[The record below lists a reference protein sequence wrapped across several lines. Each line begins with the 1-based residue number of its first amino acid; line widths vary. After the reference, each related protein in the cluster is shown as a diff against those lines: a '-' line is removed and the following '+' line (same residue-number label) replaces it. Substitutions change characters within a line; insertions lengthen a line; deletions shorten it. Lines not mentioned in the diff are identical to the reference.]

1 MRVSFNRLVPV
12 LTALGLAAAIAPA
25 HASAPAFYPDDQL
38 VVIQQSSRQV
48 GTSFTAIEVNVRN
61 ISDKTQTGPL
71 RLSIETEGVVT
82 SANGV
87 DDNGVPFVNICRWQS
102 CTLEPGQWSRRRT
115 VWVRSTPRL
124 EPSQIRITAQYQA
137 FTTQVLHNADADGVA
152 GALSNV
158 SGFSALLREFRDEF
172 PGRTLVLSSGDNY
185 IPGPRY
191 AAAADDS
198 LAAVLGVP
206 GVGRADIAFLNAMG
220 YQASAVGNH
229 ELDGGTAAFAGIIG
243 SEVDGGFYPGAR
255 FPYLSANLDF
265 TTDANTAPLAAAP
278 GLPSTQLAN
287 ALTSSAT
294 VMIDGEPIG
303 IIGATTPLLAE
314 ITSSGD
320 IGIAPMD
327 AGDLAALATEIQS
340 AIDALTAAGIDKI
353 ILLSHM
359 QQINIEKQLATLLR
373 DVDVIIA
380 GGSNSLLADSTDVLR
395 VGDSAADDYPLRFA
409 NADGDLTLLVN
420 TDGDYKYLGRLVA
433 AFDLSGEIIE
443 ASLDEA
449 VNGAYATDAAGLARA
464 GNPAPVARVTEVAD
478 AVQEVLQATLGN
490 IFGNT
495 AVYLDGRRN
504 QVRSQETNM
513 GNLTADANLA
523 EAKSIDANV
532 AVSLKNGG
540 GIRAPI
546 GIEVI
551 PPGSNDPNDVQFLPP
566 AAIPGVKADGDIS
579 QSEIATTLRFNNGL
593 TLVTVTAAELQ
604 ALIEHGV
611 SDDGAG
617 DPELA
622 TPGKFP
628 QVGGMK
634 FSFDPAAPAG
644 SRVQSLAVLDS
655 SGAVADV
662 VVRNGTLEG
671 AADRTFRMVSLSF
684 LVGGGDGY
692 PFPDRD
698 VVQLEQ
704 DENAP
709 RTGAAD
715 FAADGTEQDALAEYL
730 LEQFSSGSAF
740 SEAEVPASEDERIQN
755 LGLRADT
762 VLN

>member
-1 MRVSFNRLVPV
+1 MSLLSNRLVPAAV
-12 LTALGLAAAIAPA
+12 ALALASTIAPA
-25 HASAPAFYPDDQL
+25 HATAPTFYPDDQL
-38 VVIQQSSRQV
+38 VVVQQSVRQV
-48 GTSFTAIEVNVRN
+48 GASFTAIEVNVRN
-61 ISDKTQTGPL
+61 ISDREQTGPL
-71 RLSIETEGVVT
+71 RLSIETEGTVT

-87 DDNGVPFVNICRWQS
+87 DGNGVPFVNICRWQS
-102 CTLEPGQWSRRRT
+102 CSLEPGQWSRRRT

-124 EPSQIRITAQYQA
+124 DPSQIKITAQYQP
-137 FTTQVLHNADADGVA
+137 FTAQVLHNADADGTA

-158 SGFSALLREFRDEF
+158 SGFSALLNQFRSEF
-172 PGRTLVLSSGDNY
+172 PGHTLVLSSGDNY

-198 LAAVLGVP
+198 LAGVLGVP

-229 ELDGGTAAFAGIIG
+229 ELDGGTGAFAGIIS

-265 TTDANTAPLAAAP
+265 TTDANTAPLVAAP
-278 GLPSTQLAN
+278 GLPSSQLPN
-287 ALTSSAT
+287 ALTSSTT
-294 VMIDGEPIG
+294 VMIAGEPVG
-303 IIGATTPLLAE
+303 IVGATTPQLAE
-314 ITSSGD
+314 ITNSGD
-320 IGIAPMD
+320 IGVAPMD
-327 AGDLAALATEIQS
+327 AGDLNALAAEIQS
-340 AIDALTAAGIDKI
+340 AVDTLTGAGIDKI

-359 QQINIEKQLATLLR
+359 QQISIEKQLATLLR

-395 VGDSAADDYPLRFA
+395 TGDSAADDYPLRFT
-409 NADGDLTLLVN
+409 NADGDLTLVVN

-443 ASLDEA
+443 DSLDEA
-449 VNGAYATDAAGLARA
+449 VNGAYATDDAGLVRA
-464 GNPAPVARVTEVAD
+464 GGPAPLPRVVEVAD
-478 AVQEVLQATLGN
+478 AVQSVLQATLGN

-495 AVYLDGRRN
+495 AVYLDGRRS

-523 EAKSIDANV
+523 EAQSIDASV
-532 AVSLKNGG
+532 VLSLKNGG

-566 AAIPGVKADGDIS
+566 AAIPGVKAEGDIS

-593 TLVTVTAAELQ
+593 TLVTVTAAELR

-634 FSFDPAAPAG
+634 FSFDPSAPAG
-644 SRVQSLAVLDS
+644 SRVQSLAVLDDN
-655 SGAVADV
+655 GAVADV

-692 PFPDRD
+692 PFPDRN

-715 FAADGTEQDALAEYL
+715 FAPDGTEQDALAEYL
-730 LEQFSSGSAF
+730 IERFDSTSAF
-740 SEAEVPASEDERIQN
+740 SEAEVPATADERIQN
-755 LGLRADT
+755 LSVRADT